1 MIGNIST
8 SIEKNVLNILS
19 QSKTEINYMNL
30 NMILMILSSTL
41 IKYDVKLKKGDS
53 KLNKAI
59 NVIILFLNYNFILC
73 HNHNNLNVNL
83 ITNYNNHYLCHILF
97 KFNI

>member
-1 MIGNIST
+1 MIIKFIDDDEMIGNIST

-59 NVIILFLNYNFILC
+59 NVIILFLNYLK
-73 HNHNNLNVNL
+73 
-83 ITNYNNHYLCHILF
+83 LF
-97 KFNI
+97 KIISLKNYMMQ